1 MRLKCTNPNCDST
14 KGRVVASTYVL
25 LKFNDDG
32 NEPMVQVLDSN
43 TDGIAEDIIKYGT
56 SPETTPIRCVKCG
69 APMIFIQDEEDYTD
83 RLSEEQRATELLGA
97 TGIVGGG
104 Y

>member
-1 MRLKCTNPNCDST
+1 MQLKCTNKECDEIR
-14 KGRVVASTYVL
+14 GRVVASTYVL

-32 NEPMVQVLDSN
+32 EEPMVQVIDSN

-56 SPETTPIRCVKCG
+56 NPETTPIRCVSCG
-69 APMIFIQDEEDYTD
+69 SPMIFIQDEEEYVERIAT
-83 RLSEEQRATELLGA
+83 EERATDML
-97 TGIVGGG
+97 GG